1 VVLSACT
8 SGHDTVINV
17 IDTVVGKMLSGV
29 AGMKIE
35 TAQESFTLD
44 SCNDK
49 DLKLYNI
56 HVINYRELSGS

>member
-1 VVLSACT
+1 
-8 SGHDTVINV
+8 
-17 IDTVVGKMLSGV
+17 MFSGV

-49 DLKLYNI
+49 DLKLYT